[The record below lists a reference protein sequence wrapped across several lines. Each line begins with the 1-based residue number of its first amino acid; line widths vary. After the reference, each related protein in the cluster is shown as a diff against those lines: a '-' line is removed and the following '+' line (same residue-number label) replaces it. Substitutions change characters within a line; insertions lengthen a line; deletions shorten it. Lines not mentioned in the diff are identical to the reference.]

1 MHAGLRRQNLG
12 IRGGVG
18 IVDAGDAQGK
28 LAAWVRRA
36 HADEAARRSPPGR
49 LGVARGGG
57 LEQGHA
63 NGICRVLSR
72 RLDDHTRTR

>member
-1 MHAGLRRQNLG
+1 
-12 IRGGVG
+12 
-18 IVDAGDAQGK
+18 
-28 LAAWVRRA
+28 
-36 HADEAARRSPPGR
+36 
-49 LGVARGGG
+49 VARGGG